1 MIMILGTKF
10 ENSMNICKIIHFECG
25 GENQSIFE
33 KFRHKLDMEN
43 IENWVQSVTVLCMYL

>member
-1 MIMILGTKF
+1 MILGTKF